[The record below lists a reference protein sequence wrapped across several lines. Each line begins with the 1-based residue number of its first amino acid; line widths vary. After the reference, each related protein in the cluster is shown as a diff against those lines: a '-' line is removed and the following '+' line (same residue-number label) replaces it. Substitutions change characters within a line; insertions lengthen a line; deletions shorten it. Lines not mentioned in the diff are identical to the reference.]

1 VEPTPQG
8 LGEIDETKVGFIM
21 GCGYDVEEVCE
32 GDMFF
37 EVAIYVVM
45 Q

>member
-1 VEPTPQG
+1 MEPTPQG

-21 GCGYDVEEVCE
+21 GYGYDVEEVCE
-32 GDMFF
+32 GHMFF

>member
-1 VEPTPQG
+1 VEPTPRG
-8 LGEIDETKVGFIM
+8 LGENDESKVGFIM

-32 GDMFF
+32 GHMFF

>member
-1 VEPTPQG
+1 MEPTPRG
-8 LGEIDETKVGFIM
+8 LGENDETKVGFIM

-32 GDMFF
+32 GHMFF

>member
-1 VEPTPQG
+1 
-8 LGEIDETKVGFIM
+8 LGENSKTKVGFIV
-21 GCGYDVEEVCE
+21 GYGYDVEEVCE

-37 EVAIYVVM
+37 GVAIYVVM